1 MAGNAP
7 RSDRTTPRVE
17 YSRRRRRV
25 RSQQHITIDTAL
37 AAGATRLEHASG
49 PWQSVLP
56 SPLKATHDSLA
67 SGADRAARVVF
78 VNRVVP
84 LGTRALDLDAL
95 RSLGDRVAAA
105 GAYFCPTLQVVE
117 GWRVSPP
124 SLPNF
129 SPENAQR
136 YWNGFADVA
145 TRITQVVAERGVKLL
160 IGQDGFAPGGTV
172 REMEVLVAAGPA
184 SICRSS
190 TSTARSSWLSRPR
203 YHSPAGRST
212 CTSTG
217 RGFSSMFWPRL
228 SRMNVPGMR
237 TDVPSTRPR
246 LPVKMI
252 QPAVGSPTTVPVP
265 ARGTL
270 P

>member
-56 SPLKATHDSLA
+56 APLKATHDSLA
-67 SGADRAARVVF
+67 SGADRAARVAF

-172 REMEVLVAAGPA
+172 REMEVLVAAGIPA
-184 SICRSS
+184 ADVLRAA
-190 TSTARSSWLSRPR
+190 TLHPAQWLGLDHQLGS
-203 YHSPAGRST
+203 
-212 CTSTG
+212 
-217 RGFSSMFWPRL
+217 L
-228 SRMNVPGMR
+228 QVGMR
-237 TDVPSTRPR
+237 ADLTV
-246 LPVKMI
+246 
-252 QPAVGSPTTVPVP
+252 VGDDPLRDTSALRTPLLVVQGGTVRRRV
-265 ARGTL
+265 GI
-270 P
+270 